1 MNDSA
6 SDRGLTAYQA
16 LAGAYDDFTHGYQAE
31 TWTGKLEAKAL
42 RWGPEGRR
50 LLDVGCGT
58 GKSFLAMVKRGW
70 DVVGCDI
77 SPAMLAIAREK
88 AGDVPLHVAD
98 VRELPVFGEFDLVWA
113 LNDTLNYVMSEGELE
128 AALAGMKAN
137 LGRGGVLLFDLN
149 TLRSMREMF
158 TAEDVREVG
167 GRAMHWRGTATAA
180 DVKPGTI
187 NTARFEVQGEAGASH
202 EHSQRHFPEA
212 SVRAALERAGLECL
226 EVWGDLDG
234 EQYQPLDE
242 ERHEKAI
249 YLARSATQAAPPVT
263 ASAVPAAFSA
273 G

>member
-1 MNDSA
+1 MDDSV
-6 SDRGLTAYQA
+6 SKKGLTAYQA
-16 LAGAYDDFTHGYQAE
+16 LASAYDDFTHGYQAA

-42 RWGPEGRR
+42 RWGPTGRR

-58 GKSFLAMVKRGW
+58 GKSFLAMVERGW

-77 SPAMLAIAREK
+77 SPAMLEIAREK

-113 LNDTLNYVMSEGELE
+113 LNDTLNYVMSEEELE
-128 AALAGMKAN
+128 AALGRMRAN
-137 LGRGGVLLFDLN
+137 LGPGGVLLFDLN

-158 TAEDVREVG
+158 TAEEVREIG
-167 GRAMHWRGTATAA
+167 GRAMHWSGTATAD
-180 DVKPGTI
+180 DVQPGTI
-187 NTARFEVQGEAGASH
+187 NSARFEVNDESGTSH

-212 SVRAALERAGLECL
+212 SVLAALERAGLDCL

-234 EQYQPLDE
+234 EQFKPLDE

-249 YLARSATQAAPPVT
+249 YLARQTGHP
-263 ASAVPAAFSA
+263 

>member
-6 SDRGLTAYQA
+6 SDRGLNAYEA
-16 LAGAYDDFTHGYQAE
+16 IAPAYDDFTHGYQAA

-42 RWGPEGRR
+42 RWEPAGRR

-58 GKSFLAMVKRGW
+58 GKSFLAMIERGW

-77 SPAMLAIAREK
+77 SPAMLEIAREK
-88 AGDVPLHVAD
+88 AGEVPLHVAD

-113 LNDTLNYVMSEGELE
+113 LNDTLNYVMSEEELT
-128 AALAGMKAN
+128 AALGRMKAN
-137 LGRGGVLLFDLN
+137 LAPGGVLLFDLN

-158 TAEDVREVG
+158 TAEEVREVG
-167 GRAMHWRGTATAA
+167 GRAMRWSGTASAE
-180 DVKPGTI
+180 DVRPGEI
-187 NTARFEVQGEAGASH
+187 HSARFEVRGEAGASH

-212 SVRAALERAGLECL
+212 SVLAALERAGLDCL

-242 ERHEKAI
+242 ELHEKAI
-249 YLARSATQAAPPVT
+249 YLARSAA
-263 ASAVPAAFSA
+263 
-273 G
+273 